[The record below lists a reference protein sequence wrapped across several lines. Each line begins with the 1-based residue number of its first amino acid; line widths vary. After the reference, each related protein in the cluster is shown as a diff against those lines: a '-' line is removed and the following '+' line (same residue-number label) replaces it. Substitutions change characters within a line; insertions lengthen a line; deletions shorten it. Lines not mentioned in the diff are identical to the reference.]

1 MTTNETSISV
11 SRTIDAPAGDIFDLL
26 SLPARHH
33 EFDGSG
39 FVRSA
44 EDTERITKVGE
55 QFVMNM
61 EGEHMGGEYKMYNH
75 VTAFDDGKMI
85 GWKPANEDAK
95 DDPKGW
101 EWLYTLE
108 SQGSD
113 STLVTLTYS
122 WTDVTDKDLLKI
134 FPLVSEEQ
142 IEQSLADLAGAVS
155 GS

>member
-11 SRTIDAPAGDIFDLL
+11 SRIIDAAPKEIFAIL

-39 FVRSA
+39 FVRNA

-108 SQGSD
+108 PEGSD
-113 STLVTLTYS
+113 STRVTLTYDWS
-122 WTDVTDKDLLKI
+122 DVTDKDLLHI

-142 IEQSLADLAGAVS
+142 LEQSLKDLAGAVA